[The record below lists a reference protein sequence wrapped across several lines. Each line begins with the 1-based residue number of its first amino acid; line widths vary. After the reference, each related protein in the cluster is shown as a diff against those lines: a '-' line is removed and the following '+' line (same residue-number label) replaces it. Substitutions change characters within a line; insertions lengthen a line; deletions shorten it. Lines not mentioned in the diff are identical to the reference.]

1 MAVTTTPP
9 MPPAPET
16 EPRTPRAPQQER
28 GQRRVEQILDAAESV
43 FAESGVDAT
52 SMQAIADRAE
62 SSVGSLYHFFPNK
75 DAIVEAIGRRYADR
89 MRETNEQAMPLEL
102 AHLPPEELFERVIT
116 AQIGFVE
123 RTPAFAAVHESIQR
137 NCPAISDALNA
148 AIAGHVGKF
157 LSLRYPRMPEQE
169 RWASAMVSVAT
180 VHAMVHLALQVPQP
194 HRGAV
199 IEEAKR
205 MLIAHYTA
213 YDRG

>member
-1 MAVTTTPP
+1 MAVTTPPP

-16 EPRTPRAPQQER
+16 EPRAPRAPQQER
-28 GQRRVEQILDAAESV
+28 GQRRVEQILDAAEAV
-43 FAESGVDAT
+43 FTESGVDAA

-75 DAIVEAIGRRYADR
+75 DAIVEAIGRRYAER

-116 AQIGFVE
+116 AQISFVE
-123 RTPAFAAVHESIQR
+123 RTPAFASVHESIQR

-157 LSLRYPRMPEQE
+157 LSLRYPKMPEHE

-180 VHAMVHLALQVPQP
+180 VHAMVHLAFQVPQP
-194 HRGAV
+194 HRGLV

-205 MLIAHYTA
+205 MLVAHYTA
-213 YDRG
+213 YDRD